1 MFDMEE
7 NSRGCLHQA
16 TILTDATRAS
26 DHEFAVRFSVGHPL
40 VLAKLG
46 LKPNRYGNCISR
58 PPRFLTAREICQT
71 AGVHNH
77 KLFGLADKL
86 L

>member
-26 DHEFAVRFSVGHPL
+26 DHEFAVRFSVGHP
-40 VLAKLG
+40 
-46 LKPNRYGNCISR
+46 
-58 PPRFLTAREICQT
+58 
-71 AGVHNH
+71 
-77 KLFGLADKL
+77 
-86 L
+86 